1 MLHGLI
7 VMVVLN
13 GLGDKQLHLRPAPM
27 LALRLVAYALI
38 GLAAW
43 MSLEW
48 CETLARRW
56 IDSLPL
62 FSRRAGRPAREAK
75 ADV

>member
-27 LALRLVAYALI
+27 LALGLVTYALI

-43 MSLEW
+43 VSLELF
-48 CETLARRW
+48 ETPARRW

-62 FSRRAGRPAREAK
+62 FPRRAGRPAQEAK